1 MADTRQRVRTL
12 VHVLRYIIITQHS
25 PRGADLHITQPLL
38 GSGFDP
44 RLLRYTPTGVH
55 GREETPPVLLYKT
68 IRSIRAEVDRQQVP
82 AAVFVVQTG
91 ERRSSALLRGG
102 VARFLGGT
110 LGGQSDRG
118 RRADGVVKRLRRD
131 AVAVE
136 PPPLGA
142 DHRLEVMSAPS
153 MVIRQGGVKHQ
164 VQYRS
169 RAGEQSAARHTYLY
183 RTEILVF
190 LELIARISGERS
202 RTIRMPYQ
210 ALDELHIQISASIQ

>member
-1 MADTRQRVRTL
+1 MTHSRQRIRTL
-12 VHVLRYIIITQHS
+12 VHVLRHIVISQHS
-25 PRGADLHITQPLL
+25 PRGADLHVAQPFL

-68 IRSIRAEVDRQQVP
+68 IRSIRSEINREHIP

-102 VARFLGGT
+102 VGRFLSGA
-110 LGGQSDRG
+110 LGGQSNRG

-131 AVAVE
+131 TVAVE

-190 LELIARISGERS
+190 LELIARISG
-202 RTIRMPYQ
+202 
-210 ALDELHIQISASIQ
+210 